1 MPDEAAQ
8 QVQAARAAFPTGLFQ
23 PEGGYRFSLDPL
35 LLASF
40 ARPKKGAAVVD
51 IGTGC
56 GVAALAA
63 LLTHPSVER
72 ALGLDID
79 PAMTDAA
86 ARNAALLGLADRF
99 AAVTADVRSIRERPR
114 RGLLHD
120 SPEEPHPV
128 GEQPGPKRT
137 ASGVLSLSVKPESFD
152 LALCNPPYRRLGTG
166 LACREQQRTRAR
178 FEAHASLDGFMAAAS
193 WLLRNRGKLAVVFPA
208 ARLPE
213 LLCACEGARLAPKRL
228 RMVHSRLS
236 GPARLVLLEAV
247 KNAGRELVCEPPL
260 ELYEGRGE
268 DTRLLADALEF
279 CPFLACNI

>member
-8 QVQAARAAFPTGLFQ
+8 QVQAARAAFPTGLSQ

-35 LLASF
+35 LLACF
-40 ARPKKGAAVVD
+40 ARPKKDAAVVD

-63 LLTHPSVER
+63 LLAHPGVER
-72 ALGLDID
+72 TLGLDID

-99 AAVTADVRSIRERPR
+99 AAVTGDVNSI
-114 RGLLHD
+114 RGLL
-120 SPEEPHPV
+120 P
-128 GEQPGPKRT
+128 
-137 ASGVLSLSVKPESFD
+137 PESFD

-166 LACREQQRTRAR
+166 LACREEERTRAR
-178 FEAHASLDGFMAAAS
+178 FEAEGSLGDFMAAAS

-213 LLCACEGARLAPKRL
+213 LFAACETARLTPKRMRL
-228 RMVHSRLS
+228 VHSRLDE
-236 GPARLVLLEAV
+236 PARLVLLETV
-247 KNAGRELVCEPPL
+247 KNAGRELCCEPPL

-268 DTRLLADALEF
+268 STRLSAAALEF
-279 CPFLACNI
+279 CPFLAANQ